1 MTDNREKLLS
11 ILKAEV
17 ETFDSSKCSNGSTS
31 FSDLGLDS
39 LDVFAFMS
47 AVEGEFN
54 IKIEDD
60 DLAKLTSLDLLD
72 SYINTIKN
80 Q

>member
-47 AVEGEFN
+47 AVEAEFN